1 MKVFRTLHA
10 GMNAGL
16 VRSCHDLSEG
26 GLAVAAAEMAFA
38 GGLGAR
44 LDLTELSESS
54 GNQSSDVL
62 LFSESNSR
70 FLVEVLADKVSDF
83 EWAIKD
89 VPFVVLGSVTDGDS
103 LIVVNPQGEPV
114 IDSKLDDL
122 KDAWKSPL
130 QF

>member
-1 MKVFRTLHA
+1 
-10 GMNAGL
+10 
-16 VRSCHDLSEG
+16 
-26 GLAVAAAEMAFA
+26 
-38 GGLGAR
+38 
-44 LDLTELSESS
+44 
-54 GNQSSDVL
+54 VL